1 MVACRFAQGGLRK
14 RLEDEPKDVKKVDMV
29 ICRNESEAHLNGKD
43 ARYIRGSNQRART
56 NVINKK

>member
-1 MVACRFAQGGLRK
+1 MRK